1 MRHVEPLKTLINKVQ
16 SIKKKLA
23 FQLFPEKTTFFFTG
37 FPATQ
42 IYRPILTSPKNS
54 LYGMCCDRYNSSGT
68 HILDI
73 EKVLFCGKTPSA
85 VYSKSLL

>member
-16 SIKKKLA
+16 SIKKTCLST
-23 FQLFPEKTTFFFTG
+23 FPRKTTFFFTG
-37 FPATQ
+37 FPATRTNIPPNFNIAQ
-42 IYRPILTSPKNS
+42 NS